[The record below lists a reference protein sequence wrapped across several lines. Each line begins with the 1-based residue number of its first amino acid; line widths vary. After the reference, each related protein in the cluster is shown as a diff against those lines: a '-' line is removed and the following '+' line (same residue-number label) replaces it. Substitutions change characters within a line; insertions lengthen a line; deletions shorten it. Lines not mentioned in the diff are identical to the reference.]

1 MAVWQVPIEFVPA
14 KWAEEN
20 NFEVESL
27 YGEDGFDT
35 TCAWIENQPTKDLDT
50 IFSPILPKVD
60 SKDEDLS
67 LWGNDKVHDISV
79 WHEEGEILS
88 IGFRLDLRENII
100 SIMSALCEAATS
112 LNCVLFVPGQKVI
125 LNPNVFELKQYILK
139 SNAAKYVNDPEGFL
153 NGLSE

>member
-1 MAVWQVPIEFVPA
+1 MAFWQVPIEFVPA

-20 NFEVESL
+20 NFDVESL

-35 TCAWIENQPTKDLDT
+35 TCAWIENQPTKDLDA
-50 IFSPILPKVD
+50 IFSPIFPKAE
-60 SKDEDLS
+60 SWDEDLS

-79 WHEEGEILS
+79 CFEEGEIFS

-100 SIMSALCEAATS
+100 SIMSALCEAATA
-112 LNCVLFVPGQKVI
+112 LNCVLFVPGQKVM

-139 SNAAKYVNDPEGFL
+139 SNTAKFVSDPEGFL